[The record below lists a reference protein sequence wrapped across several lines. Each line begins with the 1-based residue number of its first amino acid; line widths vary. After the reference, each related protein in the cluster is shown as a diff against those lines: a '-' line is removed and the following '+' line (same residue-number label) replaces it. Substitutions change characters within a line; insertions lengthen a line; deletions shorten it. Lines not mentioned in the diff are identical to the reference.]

1 MFEHRQGH
9 LAPPGAGT
17 ASRLPRGHGS
27 LALSITDAT
36 VSDDARH
43 RNATVPSSAAGP
55 PMFEHREGHPAPP
68 GAGTAS
74 RLPRGH
80 GSLALSI
87 TDM

>member
-36 VSDDARH
+36 VTAQGAEPGRDVCDCGLQ
-43 RNATVPSSAAGP
+43 AAG
-55 PMFEHREGHPAPP
+55 RV
-68 GAGTAS
+68 S
-74 RLPRGH
+74 
-80 GSLALSI
+80 LSI
-87 TDM
+87 RRLCEHPIHPGEVCGAYH